1 MLKKR
6 TKDYRERY
14 LKDCALRKRLSDK
27 TIRAYQIDLN
37 QFFIFLKNAAD
48 DENAVKSYIHDLN
61 ERYEKC
67 KTIKRKLASIKAY
80 YAYLEYE
87 ELIDHS
93 PFRKIRT
100 QMKEPKILPKII
112 SKNDLQAIFDY
123 LLQCVAI
130 ADTQYKM
137 LMAVRNLALSQ
148 LLLATGIRIS
158 ELCNI
163 RKSDLNLNEKCLRIW
178 GKGAKE
184 RIIYI
189 GNDGVVNML
198 KKYADMTEDMQC
210 EYFFLSKYHTRLSE
224 QSVRILLQNLESELQ
239 LTHHITPHM
248 FRHTFATSLLEKDV
262 DTRYIQQIL
271 GHSSIATTQIY
282 TYVSAKK
289 QKEVLMKRNPLND
302 FDCFVAP
309 HLQ

>member
-27 TIRAYQIDLN
+27 TIRAYQIDLD
-37 QFFIFLKNAAD
+37 QFFTFLKYAAD

-61 ERYEKC
+61 ERYGKC
-67 KTIKRKLASIKAY
+67 KTIKRKIASIKAY

-130 ADTQYKM
+130 ADSQYKR

-239 LTHHITPHM
+239 LAHHITPHM

-309 HLQ
+309 HSQ